1 MSQLKDRY
9 RELVVGEVSC
19 FDRVVINGTLT
30 EICHKGAMAQYL
42 LSRGQRIL
50 DLPRVFEPLQNCG
63 RQALEPWNVRS
74 FQLSKVLKPGTETD
88 ARWALL
94 VPSNRHRSN
103 DAAHKT
109 SAREQIT

>member
-74 FQLSKVLKPGTETD
+74 FQLSKVLKPGTETSL
-88 ARWALL
+88 APKLRNGCALGPPGPL
-94 VPSNRHRSN
+94 QPAPI
-103 DAAHKT
+103 D
-109 SAREQIT
+109 